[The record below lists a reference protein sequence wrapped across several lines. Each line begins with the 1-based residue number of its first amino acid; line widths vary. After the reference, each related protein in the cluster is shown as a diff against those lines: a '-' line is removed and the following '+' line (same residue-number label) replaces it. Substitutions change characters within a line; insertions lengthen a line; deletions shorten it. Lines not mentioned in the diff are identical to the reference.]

1 MKAIID
7 TNGLMIPVQFG
18 VDIFDELQ
26 RMGYN
31 EFIVPSAVVDEL
43 NILIKRYRGGQKAAS
58 KVALSLCRRC
68 TILEKSGIA
77 DDVIVEL
84 ASELKIP
91 VLTNDIG
98 LQNRLQ
104 KLDFPVIRLRQKNRL
119 EQSW

>member
-1 MKAIID
+1 LKVIID

-18 VDIFDELQ
+18 VDIFTELQ

-43 NILIKRYRGGQKAAS
+43 NVLIKRYRGEQKAAS
-58 KVALSLCRRC
+58 KVALSLCKRC
-68 TILEKSGIA
+68 SIMEKSGIA

-84 ASELKIP
+84 ASELKLP

-98 LQNRLQ
+98 LQKRLEEH
-104 KLDFPVIRLRQKNRL
+104 KIPIIRLRQKNRL